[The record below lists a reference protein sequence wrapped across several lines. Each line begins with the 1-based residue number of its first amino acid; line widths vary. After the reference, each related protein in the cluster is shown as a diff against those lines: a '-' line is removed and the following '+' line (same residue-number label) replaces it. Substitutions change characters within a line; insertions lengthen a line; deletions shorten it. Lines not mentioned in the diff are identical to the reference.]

1 MARKEKRVTYK
12 GFCTYFKN
20 VSFAKFLKMSRA
32 ERFNRVQSAA
42 WVAGRDLYNV

>member
-20 VSFAKFLKMSRA
+20 VSFAEFLKMSRE

-42 WVAGRDLYNV
+42 WVVGIHLYDI